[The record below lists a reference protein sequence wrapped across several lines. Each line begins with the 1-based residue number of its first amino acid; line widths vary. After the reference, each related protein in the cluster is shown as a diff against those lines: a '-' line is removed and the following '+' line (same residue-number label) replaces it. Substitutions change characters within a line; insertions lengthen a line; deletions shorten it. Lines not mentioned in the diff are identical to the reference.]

1 MKGKSLQKALI
12 GGGFTRA
19 RARVG
24 AGVAELIEV
33 VVLGGEGWG
42 WISGCRNDYPR
53 LLFTDEL
60 KCEPNV
66 AELQLG

>member
-33 VVLGGEGWG
+33 VDRLCSSGEGWG

-53 LLFTDEL
+53 LLFTGEL
-60 KCEPNV
+60 KREV
-66 AELQLG
+66 

>member
-24 AGVAELIEV
+24 AGVAELIDV
-33 VVLGGEGWG
+33 V
-42 WISGCRNDYPR
+42 DR
-53 LLFTDEL
+53 LCSRGVGVGVGVDLRMP
-60 KCEPNV
+60 K
-66 AELQLG
+66 